1 MVRELN
7 ARAAGDVRSWQSAS
21 PRAWQ
26 RMRLL
31 IAFVLRRLAHA
42 ALTLFAAATLIFAA
56 TSLLPGNIAATI
68 LGQSATPSAV
78 QSLEHELALDRPLA
92 QRYGDWLG
100 ALLHGDAGRSFT
112 TRTPVM
118 QSVLPRLANTLL
130 LAGAAAALALP
141 LALAAGVAAALNRD
155 GLLDRA
161 LLALMRVSVALP
173 EFFTGYLLILL
184 FAVAHAWLPSSA
196 ANFGADGPARENLAA
211 LALPCATLALAV
223 IGHMASMIRAAL
235 IDVLAQP
242 YIEMARLKG
251 LGTARIVWRHALPC
265 AVAPIANIVA
275 LNLAWLTVGAVVV
288 ETIFVWPGLGQY
300 MVDSVSKRDIPAVQ
314 ACGIAFAAIYAGL
327 NLAADLVAMLFDP
340 RLRPHR

>member
-7 ARAAGDVRSWQSAS
+7 ARAAPAVRVWQ
-21 PRAWQ
+21 RAWQ
-26 RMRLL
+26 RTRPMT
-31 IAFVLRRLAHA
+31 AFVLRRLAHA
-42 ALTLFAAATLIFAA
+42 ALTLFATATLIFAA

-100 ALLHGDAGRSFT
+100 ALLHGDAGKSFT

-130 LAGAAAALALP
+130 LAGAAAAIALP
-141 LALAAGVAAALNRD
+141 LALAAGIAAALNP
-155 GLLDRA
+155 GSLVDRVV
-161 LLALMRVSVALP
+161 LTLMRVSVALP

-196 ANFGADGPARENLAA
+196 ANFGADGSARDNLAA

-251 LGTARIVWRHALPC
+251 LGAARIVWRHALPC
-265 AVAPIANIVA
+265 AIAPIANIVA

-314 ACGIAFAAIYAGL
+314 ACGVVFAAIYTGL

-340 RLRPHR
+340 RLRPTR

>member
-7 ARAAGDVRSWQSAS
+7 ARAARDGRSWQ
-21 PRAWQ
+21 RT
-26 RMRLL
+26 RLL
-31 IAFVLRRLAHA
+31 TAFVLRRLAQG

-78 QSLEHELALDRPLA
+78 QSLEGELALDQPLA

-100 ALLHGDAGRSFT
+100 ALLHGDAGKSFT

-141 LALAAGVAAALNRD
+141 LALAAGVAAALNP
-155 GLLDRA
+155 GSLLDRG
-161 LLALMRVSVALP
+161 LLTLMRVSVALP

-196 ANFGADGPARENLAA
+196 ANFGADSSARENLTA
-211 LALPCATLALAV
+211 LVLPCATLALAV

-251 LGTARIVWRHALPC
+251 VGTARIVWRHALPC

-314 ACGIAFAAIYAGL
+314 ACGVVFAAIYTGL